1 MTDPTLRYHVDG
13 ELVAAGSAGVSVH
26 DRGFLYGDAVV
37 ETLRAYGGT
46 VFRWD
51 AHADRIDTASAAL
64 SIDHGHSAAEL
75 KRRIDETIAAN
86 RIDDARLRLSITR
99 GRDSETLTPAAEF
112 DPTVVIQVTPLPP
125 GGPDADPV
133 WDAPATLQTVKTRR
147 IGDDAVPAAARTHN
161 ALDRVLAR
169 AELRVSDA
177 DEAVMLDS
185 EGQVVGGATTALF
198 ALNGEALLT
207 PGHDGDTAGVLRTE
221 VLDIADSE
229 RIPIRD
235 GPVSPGDLR
244 DAAEAFVAHPVW
256 GIRPIGTV
264 DGITVGGGPATTL
277 LRRVFDRRVERECYD
292 GSDGTGSN
300 DGSGAE

>member
-1 MTDPTLRYHVDG
+1 MTDPHLRYHVDG
-13 ELVAAGSAGVSVH
+13 DLVAAGSAGISVH

-37 ETLRAYGGT
+37 ETVRAYDGT

-51 AHADRIDTASAAL
+51 AHADRIEAASAAL
-64 SIDHGHSAAEL
+64 SIDHGHSATEL
-75 KRRIDETIAAN
+75 KRRVEETLAAN
-86 RIDDARLRLSITR
+86 RTDDARLRLSITR
-99 GRDSETLTPAAEF
+99 GTDSETLTPAAEF

-125 GGPDADPV
+125 GGPDGDPV

-147 IGDDAVPAAARTHN
+147 ISDDAVPVAAQTHT

-185 EGQVVGGATTALF
+185 DGRVVGGASAALF
-198 ALNGEALLT
+198 MLDGEALSA
-207 PGHDGDTAGVLRTE
+207 PGRDEGVAAVLRAE

-229 RIPIRD
+229 GIPIQD
-235 GPVSPGDLR
+235 GPVSPDDLR
-244 DAAEAFVAHPVW
+244 DAVEGFVAHPVW

-264 DGITVGGGPATTL
+264 DGIAVGSGPATTL
-277 LRRVFDRRVERECYD
+277 IRRVFDRRVKRECHDGTD
-292 GSDGTGSN
+292 GSDV
-300 DGSGAE
+300 DGDSVE

>member
-1 MTDPTLRYHVDG
+1 MTDPHLRYHVDG
-13 ELVAAGSAGVSVH
+13 DLVAAGSAGISVH

-37 ETLRAYGGT
+37 ETVRAYDGT

-51 AHADRIDTASAAL
+51 AHADRIEAASAAL
-64 SIDHGHSAAEL
+64 SIDHGHSATEL
-75 KRRIDETIAAN
+75 KRRVEETLAAN
-86 RIDDARLRLSITR
+86 RTDDARLRLSITR
-99 GRDSETLTPAAEF
+99 GTDSETLTPAAEF

-125 GGPDADPV
+125 GGPDGDPV

-147 IGDDAVPAAARTHN
+147 ISDDAVPVAAQTHT

-185 EGQVVGGATTALF
+185 DGRVVGGASAALF
-198 ALNGEALLT
+198 MLDGEALSA
-207 PGHDGDTAGVLRTE
+207 PGRDEGVAAVLRAE

-229 RIPIRD
+229 GIPIQD
-235 GPVSPGDLR
+235 GPVSPDDLR
-244 DAAEAFVAHPVW
+244 DAVEGFVAHPVW

-264 DGITVGGGPATTL
+264 DGIAVGGGPATTL
-277 LRRVFDRRVERECYD
+277 IRRVFDRRVERECH
-292 GSDGTGSN
+292 DGTDGNDADSN
-300 DGSGAE
+300 SVE